1 MLLQFANDLV
11 EKSGFLAATRKVSS
25 LIDILEIGTPAI
37 IANGIELVAEAS
49 RFFPQQT
56 LLADI
61 KIVDAGYLE
70 AELAFERGADIVTV
84 LGCASDETINQAI
97 RAARVFDGR
106 VMLDTVGTD
115 NLKSIMNRAAAICP
129 DYVCLHTPSDKS
141 RVGETDFVQLVRRDM
156 AVIRE
161 NLPETRIA
169 VAGGISPESL
179 ELLLPLKPDVVIVG
193 RFIYESEAP
202 REAASRIRKAMVS
215 V

>member
-37 IANGIELVAEAS
+37 IANGIELVAEAR

-70 AELAFERGADIVTV
+70 AEIAFERGADIVTV

-106 VMLDTVGTD
+106 VMLDTIGTD

>member
-37 IANGIELVAEAS
+37 IANGIELVAEAR

-106 VMLDTVGTD
+106 VMLDTIGTD

>member
-37 IANGIELVAEAS
+37 IANGIELVAEAR

-106 VMLDTVGTD
+106 VMLDAIGTD
-115 NLKSIMNRAAAICP
+115 NLKPIMNRAAAICP

>member
-37 IANGIELVAEAS
+37 IANGIELVAEAR

-106 VMLDTVGTD
+106 VMLDTIGTD

-141 RVGETDFVQLVRRDM
+141 RVGETDFLQLVRRDM

>member
-37 IANGIELVAEAS
+37 IANGIELVAEAR

>member
-37 IANGIELVAEAS
+37 IANGIELVAEAR

-84 LGCASDETINQAI
+84 LGCASDETISQAV

-106 VMLDTVGTD
+106 VMLDTIGTD

-202 REAASRIRKAMVS
+202 REAASRIRKVMVS